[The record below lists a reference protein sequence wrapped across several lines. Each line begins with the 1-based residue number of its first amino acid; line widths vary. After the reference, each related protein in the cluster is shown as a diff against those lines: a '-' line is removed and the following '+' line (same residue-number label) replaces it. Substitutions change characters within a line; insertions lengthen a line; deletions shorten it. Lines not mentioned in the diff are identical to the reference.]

1 MGTAPAERPLD
12 RPMFVFTDE
21 SGAIVLIE
29 DDLAR
34 VVGLE
39 LPEEAI
45 GDPLAAALG
54 LATGDAERILREIAT
69 TGTARHRLTEIWNR
83 RTGRRMW
90 VLLGGSAPSAAAGFI
105 GADIMVSPVTLSP
118 PVEDLDHRHNLERMA
133 EMVRRRM
140 RNGGGPVISEEKEIE
155 LRSYFAARMLALY
168 VLIVRMGG
176 RAVGESFEGRIRLI
190 SRELGSA
197 VDMNRGRLI
206 VGVAD
211 LSPEAFRQI
220 TRAAL
225 AYAVQV
231 TSKRLVARELAEL
244 DVNFTPATIQRAAHY
259 GLRGD
264 I

>member
-1 MGTAPAERPLD
+1 MGAAPAERALD

-21 SGAIVLIE
+21 SGAVVLIE

-39 LPEEAI
+39 SPEEAI
-45 GDPLAAALG
+45 GDPLAAVLG
-54 LATGDAERILREIAT
+54 LSSGDAEKMLGEIGT
-69 TGTARHRLTEIWNR
+69 TGTARHRLAEIRNR

-90 VLLGGSAPSAAAGFI
+90 VLLGGSTPSAAAGFL
-105 GADIMVSPVTLSP
+105 GADIMVSPVTLAP
-118 PVEDLDHRHNLERMA
+118 PAEDLDHRHNLERMA

-176 RAVGESFEGRIRLI
+176 RAVGESFEGRIRLV

-197 VDMNRGRLI
+197 VDMNRGRLTL
-206 VGVAD
+206 GVAD
-211 LSPEAFRQI
+211 LSPEVLSQI
-220 TRAAL
+220 SQVALTHAA
-225 AYAVQV
+225 QV
-231 TSKRLVARELAEL
+231 TSRRLVTRELAEL

-264 I
+264 L